1 MKAATSSIALAFLF
15 VPATNADTMIDFR
28 NQGKDLQFLTDGKTA
43 RINTRGSDDYMLV
56 KFEQNKIFSVN
67 PEKKQVTNISDALPS
82 IGFSQ
87 PPEIKLTLKPLG
99 KGPAVAGYAT
109 TRYRLTANGEYCG
122 SLYASREALQGSA
135 IEEMFDT
142 LKTMADNHLQSL
154 GGFAALIPTCQLAQI
169 ELAGKL
175 EEVGAPMRM
184 TSKDG
189 SIDSEITKILKDVQV
204 KTEHFA
210 LPSPSQLAS
219 TDKNIGTSRKQHRQ
233 QDNPPEHQP
242 EPQRSLRP
250 MPPYSRIP
258 PEAVVDRWRYP
269 VMIRHR

>member
-1 MKAATSSIALAFLF
+1 MKAALSSIALAFLF
-15 VPATNADTMIDFR
+15 VPATNADTVIDFR

-56 KFEQNKIFSVN
+56 KFEQNTIFSVN
-67 PEKKQVTNISDALPS
+67 PEQNQVTNISDALPA

-122 SLYASREALQGSA
+122 SLYASREALEGSA

-204 KTEHFA
+204 KTALLA
-210 LPSPSQLAS
+210 LPAPSQLAS
-219 TDKNIGTSRKQHRQ
+219 TDKKVSTSVKQSRQ
-233 QDNPPEHQP
+233 EQHAPEHQS
-242 EPQRSLRP
+242 EPQRSWRP
-250 MPPYSRIP
+250 MPPYGRVP
-258 PEAVVDRWRYP
+258 PEAMVDRWRYP
-269 VMIRHR
+269 VVMRHR